1 MGYIAPVT
9 PYDYI
14 QYANRT
20 FGAVRR
26 DKVVNRTIAAP
37 PIKPYVREEIEG
49 EHFMKHQWNRQQH
62 DRRQKYENSLYVNR
76 VHPKMIENTKAR
88 ITGKGLYIN
97 ELI

>member
-49 EHFMKHQWNRQQH
+49 ERFMKQQWNRQQH
-62 DRRQKYENSLYVNR
+62 DRRQKYGNSLYVNR

>member
-1 MGYIAPVT
+1 MGYIASVT

-20 FGAVRR
+20 VGAGRR

-37 PIKPYVREEIEG
+37 PIKPYAREEIEG
-49 EHFMKHQWNRQQH
+49 EHFMKHQWNRQRH
-62 DRRQKYENSLYVNR
+62 NGRQGYENSMYVNR